1 MVADWG
7 SYCRA
12 RSRKR
17 APRRVL
23 VEPDDL
29 EEEFNA
35 VQPPPLWPSLPTPLR
50 ILFLGR
56 KRNREKDREGAVG
69 PTCRWTSQI
78 CFCVNNECG
87 PYIRF

>member
-1 MVADWG
+1 MDADRMVADWG

-35 VQPPPLWPSLPTPLR
+35 VEPPPLWPSLPTPLR

-56 KRNREKDREGAVG
+56 KRNREKDSEGGAVG
-69 PTCRWTSQI
+69 PTYRWASQI
-78 CFCVNNECG
+78 CFCVDD
-87 PYIRF
+87 